1 MHTTQDRA
9 GNVIAEADGT
19 TGIVAKEYI
28 WLPVDAV
35 VRAPSSEGVNRIAQ
49 ENAGYAG
56 TDLPV
61 GVVDVAGTATPE
73 LLYVHA
79 DHVLLGAAD
88 SRSLTRCRRTI
99 GARGPWGN
107 KIFTEAC
114 PGAGRERH
122 RQPHFRSDTPR

>member
-1 MHTTQDRA
+1 MPEARKKTN

-35 VRAPSSEGVNRIAQ
+35 ARAPISEGVNRIAQ
-49 ENAGYAG
+49 ESAGYAG

-79 DHVLLGAAD
+79 DQVFSGAAD
-88 SRSLTRCRRTI
+88 SRSPTKCRRTI
-99 GARGPWGN
+99 GALAAPS
-107 KIFTEAC
+107 A
-114 PGAGRERH
+114 
-122 RQPHFRSDTPR
+122 